1 MAGIFS
7 CVCVRVPRALSA
19 LPQCAVQLTSG
30 GQELLYQPTRQPPSL
45 ALRKL
50 WIYASIWFSLSALCF
65 LSPFILISVHFLL
78 SFSLSPYISYIPL
91 LFHHLPTFF
100 VHFSLIF
107 LYTCHPF
114 CAVLSGLLS
123 FSPHFF
129 LFLLCL
135 SASVSIPRSCL
146 SVRIPS
152 SLLPLFLSKRTLPLL
167 VHSQR
172 LSSVLYP
179 PFWRATAGLPLSMHS
194 GHVARQ
200 WLISTSISPEMNGSP
215 PRCTRHAF

>member
-1 MAGIFS
+1 MR
-7 CVCVRVPRALSA
+7 VCVPRALSA

-30 GQELLYQPTRQPPSL
+30 GQELLYQPTRQPPST
-45 ALRKL
+45 ACERSGSMHP
-50 WIYASIWFSLSALCF
+50 YGSLFLLSLYFDISARCF
-65 LSPFILISVHFLL
+65 LV

-91 LFHHLPTFF
+91 LFHHLSIFF
-100 VHFSLIF
+100 VRFSLIF
-107 LYTCHPF
+107 LYTCHSV

-152 SLLPLFLSKRTLPLL
+152 SLLPLFLKANTASPCPQSKTLLC
-167 VHSQR
+167 
-172 LSSVLYP
+172 
-179 PFWRATAGLPLSMHS
+179 PLSTVLESHCRP
-194 GHVARQ
+194 AAQYAQ
-200 WLISTSISPEMNGSP
+200 WPRGPTMAHFNLNFPRNEWEPTPVHAACLLIGPS
-215 PRCTRHAF
+215 